1 MTGAG
6 KTLRTRPDDPE
17 RAWPPEGLMDR
28 EGSLTASVSA
38 WAEAGQQRVIQP
50 TEAESALP
58 VVAPLEEAADEVG
71 IMAAVEGTR
80 CQILARLLPDRRPAC
95 AIGRV
100 PASTGA
106 AAVTIYPR
114 RPHSA
119 WMVHRGSAEICT
131 TDWPHCVDVPGCPGN
146 VL

>member
-1 MTGAG
+1 
-6 KTLRTRPDDPE
+6 
-17 RAWPPEGLMDR
+17 MDR
-28 EGSLTASVSA
+28 EGSLTASASA
-38 WAEAGQQRVIQP
+38 WAEARRRVIQP
-50 TEAESALP
+50 TEAKSA
-58 VVAPLEEAADEVG
+58 AARSWRPLEAAADEAG
-71 IMAAVEGTR
+71 ILAVAERTSR
-80 CQILARLLPDRRPAC
+80 RILARLLPDRRPAC

-119 WMVHRGSAEICT
+119 WIVRRGSADICT
-131 TDWPHCVDVPGCPGN
+131 IDWPHCVDVPGCPRN